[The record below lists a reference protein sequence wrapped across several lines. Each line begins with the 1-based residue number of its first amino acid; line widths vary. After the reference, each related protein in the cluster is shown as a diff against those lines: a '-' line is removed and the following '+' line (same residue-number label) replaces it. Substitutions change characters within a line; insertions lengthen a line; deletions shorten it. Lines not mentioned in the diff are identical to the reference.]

1 MKVKITRQRA
11 ILFASILIGIILVAL
26 LIQQIKLPI
35 YSLNYYGTKI
45 SFRINL
51 RDAKDVAVYPNEKA
65 VRDEIM
71 NQFVENITIFYKP
84 NEPINSH
91 YAVEVFEIVNKLA
104 IAYRLR
110 FGYLPNFNV
119 VNVTSYE
126 NLTATPNNPKIVLV
140 HPIYSNETLIRLENH
155 VIYIQGKN
163 ATNEKEQLR
172 NFDLAVVKF
181 LMVSLGIKI

>member
-11 ILFASILIGIILVAL
+11 VFFASILIVIISIAL

-51 RDAKDVAVYPNEKA
+51 RDVKDVAVYPNEKA

-71 NQFVENITIFYKP
+71 NQFVENITIVYKP
-84 NEPINSH
+84 NESINSH

-104 IAYRLR
+104 VAYKLR
-110 FGYLPNFNV
+110 FGYMPNFNV

-126 NLTATPNNPKIVLV
+126 NLTATSNNPKIALV
-140 HPIYSNETLIRLENH
+140 HPIYSNETSVRLEGN
-155 VIYIQGKN
+155 VIYIKGKN
-163 ATNEKEQLR
+163 ATSWQDQLG

-181 LMVSLGIKI
+181 LIIALGIEI

>member
-11 ILFASILIGIILVAL
+11 ILLMSILIVAILVAL

-51 RDAKDVAVYPNEKA
+51 RDAKDVAVYPSEKA

-71 NQFVENITIFYKP
+71 NQFVENITIVYKP
-84 NEPINSH
+84 NESINSH

-104 IAYRLR
+104 VAYRLR
-110 FGYLPNFNV
+110 FGYLPGFNV
-119 VNVTSYE
+119 VNVTSYD
-126 NLTATPNNPKIVLV
+126 NLSGKIQNPIIALV
-140 HPIYSNETLIRLENH
+140 HPIYSNETSVRLENH
-155 VIYIQGKN
+155 VIFISGKN
-163 ATNEKEQLR
+163 ATSEREQLR
-172 NFDLAVVKF
+172 NFDLAMVKF
-181 LMVSLGIKI
+181 LMATLGINI